1 MRAVLVAIQVHAL
14 QLVQYDTA
22 LVVRIELER
31 LVFGRNGSI
40 NICQLK
46 YLIDSTIVHGGSV
59 YQPFF
64 EAQDI
69 GRIIFEVVLRDP
81 WVSNYCIF
89 ADEHAFINHD
99 LAVPYS
105 CSKKG
110 SRIIACHSI
119 Y

>member
-40 NICQLK
+40 HICQLK

-69 GRIIFEVVLRDP
+69 GRIIFEI
-81 WVSNYCIF
+81 SNYCIF

-105 CSKKG
+105 CSKEG
-110 SRIIACHSI
+110 PRIIACHSI